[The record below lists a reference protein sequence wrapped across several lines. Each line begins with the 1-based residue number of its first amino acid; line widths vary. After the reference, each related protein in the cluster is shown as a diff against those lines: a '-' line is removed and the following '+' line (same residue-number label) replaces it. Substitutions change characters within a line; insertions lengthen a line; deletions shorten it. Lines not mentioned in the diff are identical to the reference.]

1 MIESLVL
8 TNLVTSQSVTINQTT
23 SDLVLKEANLGTVG
37 GTHHSYKYVN
47 QVGVYIESTTL
58 EERDISID
66 GWVIGATYEIMQEN
80 KSLLNRLVNPLHEIE
95 LLVLDKYKLVFK
107 PDYSVKYSVAYKENN
122 EVLCKFLIQG
132 TCADPMFKT
141 KTGLSTLIATT
152 IPKFHFP
159 LVIPR
164 SSGVIMGLR
173 EPSLLA
179 TIRNP
184 GDLETGLVIR
194 FSCTAPVTNPSLLNV
209 VTREY
214 VKIYKTLTPGEVI
227 EVSTLSG
234 GKYVKGYVKG
244 AEYNYFNY
252 WDLDS
257 SWLQMQAGENVL
269 KYDADSGADDLEVL
283 VTFTPRF
290 LEVQ

>member
-1 MIESLVL
+1 
-8 TNLVTSQSVTINQTT
+8 
-23 SDLVLKEANLGTVG
+23 
-37 GTHHSYKYVN
+37 
-47 QVGVYIESTTL
+47 
-58 EERDISID
+58 
-66 GWVIGATYEIMQEN
+66 
-80 KSLLNRLVNPLHEIE
+80 
-95 LLVLDKYKLVFK
+95 
-107 PDYSVKYSVAYKENN
+107 
-122 EVLCKFLIQG
+122 
-132 TCADPMFKT
+132 
-141 KTGLSTLIATT
+141 
-152 IPKFHFP
+152 
-159 LVIPR
+159 
-164 SSGVIMGLR
+164 MGLR

-184 GDLETGLVIR
+184 GDLEAGMVIR

-214 VKIYKTLTPGEVI
+214 VKIYKTLTPGEVV
-227 EVSTLSG
+227 EVSTISG
-234 GKYVKGYVKG
+234 SKYVKGYVKG